1 MGSIHDIFVAT
12 EDYRRNLH
20 LPADADTAQIFR
32 TATIMLLDQENYTR
46 KYINEYM
53 EQNHIEAPNFLE
65 VSDMDLLIEFSRIS
79 MGIGCVIKE
88 FVQDDLKSGRLLELP
103 LDIPIHTRPVGF
115 ACQEAAAAQGPLAR
129 FLEFFQKQTAN

>member
-1 MGSIHDIFVAT
+1 M
-12 EDYRRNLH
+12 
-20 LPADADTAQIFR
+20 PDTAQIFH

-53 EQNHIEAPNFLE
+53 EQNHIEALNFLE